1 MDKVDLSDL
10 MFSTKATSR
19 DEALDLLGDLIPA
32 TSTGLFGDKPVKLT
46 KPRPKWKVEGF
57 TIIHRKC
64 RCLSCNT
71 VHKLINPMI
80 LLTESLI
87 DHEGNVLKSVKTH
100 TPESIREKDTDYS
113 SYKILEETI
122 EIDPVAFC
130 QNCIT
135 WGIQPERIVDAFKN
149 QCKLDAQRVNNDN
162 IIKSASALKATRE
175 RAEEAEKKLFALI
188 DKLDIPDVDV
198 PFDTDDLPY

>member
-1 MDKVDLSDL
+1 

-32 TSTGLFGDKPVKLT
+32 TSTGLFGDKPVKLV
-46 KPRPKWKVEGF
+46 KPRPKWHVLGL
-57 TIIHRKC
+57 TIIHREC
-64 RCLSCNT
+64 TCLTCKT
-71 VHKLINPMI
+71 THKLVNPLIM
-80 LLTESLI
+80 LTESLI
-87 DHEGNVLKSVKTH
+87 DHEGRVLKSVKTH
-100 TPESIREKDTDYS
+100 SPESIREKDVDYS
-113 SYKILEETI
+113 KLEILEESIT
-122 EIDPVAFC
+122 IDPISFC
-130 QNCIT
+130 QNCIST
-135 WGIQPERIVDAFKN
+135 DLSAERIVDAFKN